1 MTKKR
6 IFGFIV
12 LVLTI
17 CLTCCLLFACN
28 DNTPDKP
35 DNPNTPDTPDT
46 PDVPDDS
53 DDTDDTDKPQAKFYE
68 QKEGYTYGEDVEITY
83 HSNVTDTD
91 RKALVTLPANYDS
104 SKKYPVLYL
113 LHGMSCDYKYWNDSC
128 SAKYVVQNLHVDKGV
143 REMIIVAVDSNITN
157 GKVPSWTSTEYFEM
171 FDKTGEELVNSLM
184 PYINANYSTL
194 TGRGNTA
201 IAGFSM
207 GGRETLLTAFAY
219 QDYFNYVGAFSPSG
233 FGDKAIST
241 DTTVPDF
248 KYEKGKNFSV
258 LMLAIGNMDTMTGL
272 FYPHIDSKLSENNI
286 KHFSKIYMGGHAPS
300 VWRNALYDFVQLI
313 FKK

>member
-1 MTKKR
+1 
-6 IFGFIV
+6 
-12 LVLTI
+12 
-17 CLTCCLLFACN
+17 
-28 DNTPDKP
+28 
-35 DNPNTPDTPDT
+35 
-46 PDVPDDS
+46 
-53 DDTDDTDKPQAKFYE
+53 
-68 QKEGYTYGEDVEITY
+68 
-83 HSNVTDTD
+83 
-91 RKALVTLPANYDS
+91 
-104 SKKYPVLYL
+104 
-113 LHGMSCDYKYWNDSC
+113 MSCDYKYWNDSC

-286 KHFSKIYMGGHAPS
+286 KHLSKKYMGGHAPS